1 MTERSPFAS
10 FVAACLTLSLTQT
23 GLAAGPT
30 VQTLPSSRVVT
41 TLGDTPGW
49 FLCDS
54 LSGPTVSVM
63 GWPDARGLSRLTTY
77 SKAKAGQFVY
87 RNYRVGEADAGA
99 GQVYY
104 PLSASGLNVAGQAL
118 ESGSNVPAIG
128 SFNTGALDHPEQALT
143 PNIVTLNSGETTGDC
158 RWTLNTRLL
167 GFDARRSFMVTE
179 TPAGQLRY
187 QTFDFADPVRPIQP
201 DGVQRS
207 SVPSLSIVGGSRT
220 LSSTQETFVFQN
232 AGYTYT
238 VRVARQ
244 GRPAAASVTVSRGGQ
259 AVQTERLTGY
269 TYAVRR

>member
-1 MTERSPFAS
+1 MTERPQFLLS
-10 FVAACLTLSLTQT
+10 VAACLTLGLTQS

-30 VQTLPSSRVVT
+30 VQTLPNSSVVT
-41 TLGDTPGW
+41 TLGSTPGW
-49 FLCDS
+49 FVCDS

-77 SKAKAGQFVY
+77 SKANAGQFVY
-87 RNYRVGEADAGA
+87 RDYRVGGADVGA
-99 GQVYY
+99 GQIHY
-104 PLSASGLNVAGQAL
+104 PLSARGLNAIGR
-118 ESGSNVPAIG
+118 VPNAVG
-128 SFNTGALDHPEQALT
+128 SFNTGALGQPEQALT
-143 PNIVTLNSGETTGDC
+143 PNIVTLDSGETTGDC

-179 TPAGQLRY
+179 MPGGQLRY
-187 QTFDFADPVRPIQP
+187 QTFDFADPVRPVQL

-207 SVPSLSIVGGSRT
+207 SVPSLSIVGGRRT
-220 LSSTQETFVFQN
+220 LSSTLETFTFQN

-244 GRPAAASVTVSRGGQ
+244 GQPAGASVTVSRGGQ
-259 AVQTERLTGY
+259 TVQTETLTGY